1 MNNYLNLRIV
11 NSPYGDVTKGS
22 VLSQSE
28 LDNNFIFLKGNV
40 IYTAL
45 TDNGIVT
52 LKKYNGDDIIFSGGT
67 TGSSTFTGGTVNGAT
82 IFTGGLTA
90 NTISANTLT
99 LNDVTITAFTSGTP
113 FYLFDSTT
121 DAGSDKTSIIQRKGG
136 IFIGD
141 YVASSA
147 TGNFNYLSESSVN
160 ISNNGFTSF
169 ALNTFTNINGLSPS
183 IRIYRQRGTDISP
196 LNLLKNDKIGDLQF
210 ITNGYGTSGSTQV
223 ENYIGVYADENH
235 SGTTYGSAMG
245 TRMEFYLTPNGTTLS
260 TKALTIIGSGDT
272 RIFGNL
278 TASTISATTYYNL
291 PNDVFTTGGT
301 YSDGTTT
308 FTNNTGGTF
317 NVTGYFKTSDDIYTT
332 GMTFNPS
339 NYNLTI
345 SRNDNTNLTQS
356 LALLATDMNVTGG
369 TYNPNSGVATF
380 TNNSGGTFNVSGF
393 LTGQTDTYVTGLT
406 FNNNTLTLK
415 QTNNQADLSVL
426 FNTVT
431 GLTSTGT
438 ISSSILSATTY
449 QNLPVDVFTTGFT
462 YNNANTLTIVNNT
475 GGTLTTSL
483 NILTGL
489 TVSGLVSATTISG
502 NTIYANDFPQLP
514 YTDGQTIDYYEV
526 GSTTYIRIKDS
537 VAAPSGGTRSFIG
550 NVNITSGLTINGN
563 LTFTGQSNNPIYS
576 AGTVTSTHI
585 PNWDNSNIQTVIL
598 SAATTNISGGTNIA
612 NGAVYTIILKQ
623 NVSGSRTVNW
633 GSEYKWQSGI
643 APILTATANAVD
655 ILTFISDGTNLYG
668 LIAKDF
674 R

>member
-183 IRIYRQRGTDISP
+183 IRIYRQRGTNISP

-369 TYNPNSGVATF
+369 TYNPNNGVATF
-380 TNNSGGTFNVSGF
+380 TNNTGGTFSVNGF

-406 FNNNTLTLK
+406 YSNNSLTLK
-415 QTNNQADLSVL
+415 QTNNQVDLSVL

-431 GLTSTGT
+431 GLT
-438 ISSSILSATTY
+438 
-449 QNLPVDVFTTGFT
+449 V
-462 YNNANTLTIVNNT
+462 
-475 GGTLTTSL
+475 
-483 NILTGL
+483 
-489 TVSGLVSATTISG
+489 
-502 NTIYANDFPQLP
+502 
-514 YTDGQTIDYYEV
+514 
-526 GSTTYIRIKDS
+526 
-537 VAAPSGGTRSFIG
+537 
-550 NVNITSGLTINGN
+550 NGN

-623 NVSGSRTVNW
+623 NASGSRTVNW